1 MSTSPR
7 AIVSTSQESLFQRA
21 KSFIGAA
28 LFLAIHRFP
37 RLLQLH
43 RNEKSW
49 TLFRIALACLGAAIV
64 ILPLSLWN
72 GWITAS
78 FGLLLFVVAIL
89 LPPAQLE
96 SATDRKARELGA
108 QTVVSGGEYHP
119 GDAPAVEV
127 RLFISPAHIWV
138 LDTHFDPLLTM
149 SAPEISSVRVEEKNQ
164 RWLLQIRWADQKA
177 EFAFAGFFAERF
189 ARLAEES
196 IRTASPQ
203 VSPDTP
209 KRRAV
214 SAG

>member
-1 MSTSPR
+1 MSTTPT
-7 AIVSTSQESLFQRA
+7 AIAPTSHENPFQKA
-21 KSFIGAA
+21 KAFFGAA
-28 LFLAIHRFP
+28 LFLVIHRFP

-49 TLFRIALACLGAAIV
+49 TLFRIVLACLGAAIV
-64 ILPLSLWN
+64 VLPLSLWN

-89 LPPAQLE
+89 LPPAELE
-96 SATDRKARELGA
+96 SGTDRKARELGA
-108 QTVVSGGEYHP
+108 QTVVSGGEYQP
-119 GDAPAVEV
+119 GNAPAAEV

-138 LDTHFDPLLTM
+138 LDAHFDPRLVM
-149 SAPEISSVRVEEKNQ
+149 SASKISSLRVEEKEQ
-164 RWLLQIRWADQKA
+164 RWLLQVGWADHKA

-196 IRTASPQ
+196 IRAALPQ
-203 VSPDTP
+203 VLPATP

-214 SAG
+214 SAA

>member
-64 ILPLSLWN
+64 VLPLSLWN

-89 LPPAQLE
+89 LPPAELE

-108 QTVVSGGEYHP
+108 QTVVSGGEYQPETHRP
-119 GDAPAVEV
+119 WKCACSFPPLSYGPWTV
-127 RLFISPAHIWV
+127 ISTRFCRCPCRI
-138 LDTHFDPLLTM
+138 F
-149 SAPEISSVRVEEKNQ
+149 RV
-164 RWLLQIRWADQKA
+164 
-177 EFAFAGFFAERF
+177 FAW
-189 ARLAEES
+189 
-196 IRTASPQ
+196 
-203 VSPDTP
+203 
-209 KRRAV
+209 KRKS
-214 SAG
+214 SAGCCKSAGPVTRRNSH